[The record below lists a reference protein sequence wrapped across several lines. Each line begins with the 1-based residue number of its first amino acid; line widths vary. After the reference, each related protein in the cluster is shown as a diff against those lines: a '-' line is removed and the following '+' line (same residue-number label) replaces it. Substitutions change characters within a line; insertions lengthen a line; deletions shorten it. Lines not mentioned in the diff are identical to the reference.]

1 MTPLQLV
8 AARGCFRI
16 VMMLLRAGA
25 PVDARDNTH
34 ESDFP
39 WTALASSCL
48 LAHAG
53 MMTQLLQYGADPCL
67 RCNGMLPIQLLGLGL
82 PPEQRQRD
90 EFERM
95 RGLLTTAV
103 RKRCAEAAKFAVRPD
118 ALYEEQVVAI
128 TAAAAAAVAA
138 HPDDRPQLSMDC
150 FKPVE
155 KGTEYSALCSRRSR
169 AETECD
175 SYGEVDDNLLREV
188 SQEECANEQQQQS
201 LSASSSS
208 CTSDSESE
216 DWSEQEWSIDSR
228 QRARSRAARA
238 AAARAAAARA
248 AAAAAA
254 TVHAADMQSATAAM
268 HKLQLQEPTPVDW
281 SKATTASISSGT
293 TVAVATS
300 SSKVQRE
307 LAELKAQLAA
317 KQAEHTKAVKQ
328 LEETQE
334 RLEAAVECAQ
344 RERDAAQQQYTA
356 AKAAL
361 DTTQRELCELTS
373 TVEALRAERSASKLR
388 AQQALACAESR
399 VKRLQQQL
407 EQQQQEQQQATKAAQ
422 EATDALTQER
432 DAVTKRCTATTA
444 ALDTAEAHVM
454 RLQKQLKQSGQNEAR
469 LLKAKGESDKAAA
482 LINKQCADARV
493 DAVNQRERVV
503 ASQKRFLDAQ
513 AALSSVRAELKA
525 AQRERSAALAGATVA
540 QQQCNA
546 AVEEAAHSNSTVKQ
560 MRAVEK
566 QLYQNL
572 ALRAARHRRGA
583 VASREDTI
591 SDARDRAAFAVLSTL
606 LPFSQRDALVAIAA
620 AEVQCK
626 QEAAAAKAAQEAQD
640 KAVAAALTTAYA
652 AQDAVVATAVAR
664 ALAAAL
670 TDHEAAQAAAVAAVK
685 TTAAVQ
691 QAQAVAAAVAAAKE
705 AAAVS
710 TKQAVAAAACEAEDY
725 GMCMACMTRRSN
737 VLHLPC
743 RHICSCRECHAE
755 SALGDS
761 PKCMICSTKLLL
773 KKVVYIS

>member
-1 MTPLQLV
+1 MTPLQLA

-67 RCNGMLPIQLLGLGL
+67 RCNGMLPVQLSGLGL
-82 PPEQRQRD
+82 PPEQR
-90 EFERM
+90 ECNEIERM

-128 TAAAAAAVAA
+128 AAAAAVTA

-155 KGTEYSALCSRRSR
+155 KVTEYSVLCSRRSS
-169 AETECD
+169 AETECG
-175 SYGEVDDNLLREV
+175 SYGYTNDKLLREV
-188 SQEECANEQQQQS
+188 SREEYAEVQQQS
-201 LSASSSS
+201 MPSSSSS

-216 DWSEQEWSIDSR
+216 DWSEHEWSIDSK

-238 AAARAAAARA
+238 AATRA

-254 TVHAADMQSATAAM
+254 TVHATDMQSATAAM

-281 SKATTASISSGT
+281 SKATTTTISSGS
-293 TVAVATS
+293 TVAVTTG

-307 LAELKAQLAA
+307 LAELKAQLIA
-317 KQAEHTKAVKQ
+317 KQAEHIKTVKQ
-328 LEETQE
+328 LVETSE
-334 RLEAAVECAQ
+334 RLEAALQCAQ
-344 RERDAAQQQYTA
+344 RERDAVRQQYNA

-361 DTTQRELCELTS
+361 DTAQREQNELS
-373 TVEALRAERSASKLR
+373 RTVAAHRAERSASKLR
-388 AQQALACAESR
+388 AQQALACAENR
-399 VKRLQQQL
+399 VKQLQQQL
-407 EQQQQEQQQATKAAQ
+407 EQQQQTQQLAAKAAQ

-432 DAVTKRCTATTA
+432 DAATERCNGTTA
-444 ALDTAEAHVM
+444 ALNTAEAHVM
-454 RLQKQLKQSGQNEAR
+454 RLQNQLKQHSQNEAR
-469 LLKAKGESDKAAA
+469 LLKAKGDSDKATA
-482 LINKQCADARV
+482 LVKKQCADARA

-503 ASQKRFLDAQ
+503 ASQKRFLHAQ

-525 AQRERSAALAGATVA
+525 AQRERSAALANATAA
-540 QQQCNA
+540 QQACNA
-546 AVEEAAHSNSTVKQ
+546 AVEEAACTKSTVHQ
-560 MRAVEK
+560 MRAVER
-566 QLYQNL
+566 QLYHGL
-572 ALRAARHRRGA
+572 ALRAARYRRGA

-591 SDARDRAAFAVLSTL
+591 SDVRDRAALAVLSTL
-606 LPFSQRDALVAIAA
+606 LPFSQRDALAAIAA

-626 QEAAAAKAAQEAQD
+626 QEAAAATAAQEAQD

-652 AQDAVVATAVAR
+652 AQDAAVATAVAQ

-670 TDHEAAQAAAVAAVK
+670 TDHEAAQAAAVAAANRA
-685 TTAAVQ
+685 AAVQ

-725 GMCMACMTRRSN
+725 GMCMACMSRRSN
-737 VLHLPC
+737 VLYLPC

-761 PKCMICSTKLLL
+761 PKCMVCSTKLLL